1 MAKINQN
8 FTISPLR
15 KIWNSTFLTS
25 CLLCLTIGIS
35 HTALAEYKQPPNTK
49 DDAPDSRTTTISGVR
64 GTGGCSGKET
74 TNLTALG
81 PYSHIGA
88 TAATHPT
95 FVWYVPDRDVYP
107 VEFQIYEYE
116 AASVD
121 GKRELVFEAELES
134 SPGIMSYTLPQERE
148 GLSQENKYV
157 WQVAVVCNPN
167 RPSES
172 LVVSTQI
179 KVVDMPANLI
189 SQLNSVSDPVAKADI
204 YAEAGLWYD
213 ALAEVATA
221 QNNPQAREYMAQ
233 TLVQLAE
240 MEQEKNADNIE
251 NQTKFIRTVDRHQ
264 QQLEQVVEALA
275 ANNNQ

>member
-1 MAKINQN
+1 MAKINRN
-8 FTISPLR
+8 FTIDPLR

-25 CLLCLTIGIS
+25 CLLCLSIGIS

-121 GKRELVFEAELES
+121 GKGELVFKTELES
-134 SPGIMSYTLPQERE
+134 SSGIMSYTLPQEQE

-167 RPSES
+167 SPSES

-179 KVVDMPANLI
+179 VVVDTPADLI
-189 SQLNSVSDPVAKADI
+189 SQINSANDPVAKADI

-221 QNNPQAREYMAQ
+221 RDKPQAREYMAQ

-240 MEQEKNADNIE
+240 MEQVKNADNIE
-251 NQTKFIRTVDRHQ
+251 DQTKAIRTVERHK
-264 QQLEQVVEALA
+264 QQLEQIVEAWTA
-275 ANNNQ
+275 TSN